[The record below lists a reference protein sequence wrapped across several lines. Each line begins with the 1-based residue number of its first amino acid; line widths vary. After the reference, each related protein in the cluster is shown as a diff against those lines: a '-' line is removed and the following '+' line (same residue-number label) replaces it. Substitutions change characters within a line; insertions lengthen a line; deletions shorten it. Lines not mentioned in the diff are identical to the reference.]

1 MTSLPNTSINNSCTV
16 QDLNEKINT
25 LTTDLLTAHKEII
38 KLSSEMTRLNSELQ
52 KYLKLIKTNT
62 LILDES
68 CNTSTPRSSSSG
80 RKKKRS
86 RTKKYIDS
94 PKPKAKLTT
103 RDVPE
108 QANSSLS
115 KNLCTPTKIKSDGA
129 QLTTEEQT
137 EPMKKITIISS
148 DNRNKILNIS
158 KECFNGYKFC
168 HYLIPNGSIK
178 QLLDNIEYKLQN
190 YTHNDFCILLIAKNK
205 CKAAWSIINDKKKNL
220 PHNDIL
226 QIKIDNKIITNPNI
240 IAQTFND
247 FFLNQSHLKLS
258 VDNDAISDFLLGV
271 FCLPFTLVGQIYRRF
286 LFGATLCK
294 LIPFLQAVSVS
305 VDVWTLVAISL
316 ERYFA
321 ICRPL
326 KSRKWQ
332 TQCHAYKMI
341 AMVWM
346 LSVALNSPILIVS
359 TLQPMKANAYKCRE
373 VWTSLELERV
383 FNLGLDAGLLL
394 IPFFILS
401 FAYCLIVTKLW
412 RGMRHEIQHNFN
424 WQKTL
429 SRHESCKSTHLIP
442 PTPILQGNS
451 SVVCCKNWTTRKEPE
466 EKLDSE
472 TKSTHSYCMHTVD
485 LEFRHVIRSTHI
497 DKSIEAKRKVIRMLF
512 VIILE
517 FFVCWT
523 PLHVINT
530 PISVPTAGAQ
540 AFPRDEIG
548 RLGHDPPRGPSA
560 DWRVLTTA
568 DAAGIK
574 RLIVP
579 SEVRRNSR

>member
-1 MTSLPNTSINNSCTV
+1 MEDANFTIFNTSLLRMRELAPTPTFIAVINTSITRVSSNAYEWRFILPPYFLIFMLSVTGNCMV
-16 QDLNEKINT
+16 IAT
-25 LTTDLLTAHKEII
+25 LA
-38 KLSSEMTRLNSELQ
+38 SNRRM
-52 KYLKLIKTNT
+52 
-62 LILDES
+62 
-68 CNTSTPRSSSSG
+68 
-80 RKKKRS
+80 
-86 RTKKYIDS
+86 RT
-94 PKPKAKLTT
+94 
-103 RDVPE
+103 
-108 QANSSLS
+108 
-115 KNLCTPTKIKSDGA
+115 
-129 QLTTEEQT
+129 
-137 EPMKKITIISS
+137 
-148 DNRNKILNIS
+148 
-158 KECFNGYKFC
+158 
-168 HYLIPNGSIK
+168 
-178 QLLDNIEYKLQN
+178 
-190 YTHNDFCILLIAKNK
+190 
-205 CKAAWSIINDKKKNL
+205 
-220 PHNDIL
+220 
-226 QIKIDNKIITNPNI
+226 ITNVYL
-240 IAQTFND
+240 
-247 FFLNQSHLKLS
+247 LNL
-258 VDNDAISDFLLGV
+258 AISDFLLGV

-451 SVVCCKNWTTRKEPE
+451 SDVCCKNWTTRKEPE

-530 PISVPTAGAQ
+530 IYLFYPEELYQYIGSKGVVLLQLLAYCSSCCNPITYCFMNRKFRQ
-540 AFPRDEIG
+540 AFIALFKACRLFRGCVPAKSECGKQATPPPSSQDVTACIVRGSQTG
-548 RLGHDPPRGPSA
+548 RTELDGLEGEDC
-560 DWRVLTTA
+560 V
-568 DAAGIK
+568 
-574 RLIVP
+574 
-579 SEVRRNSR
+579 